1 MSRRFLSFCLL
12 SLLAS
17 GATAWADTLVFK
29 NNGDRLAGTYV
40 STENGQIVFNTER
53 FGIMRI
59 AQAEALVELE
69 STAAGV
75 SKPAISEPQAGD
87 AAMQPAM
94 ASASA
99 EAAQLAMSAPKAAA
113 IPKADPWHVRLA
125 FSTELTHDTA
135 DRTEWIFELRLER
148 KWAKDE
154 LRIEPRYEFR
164 SENDNATADL
174 FKVHGYYRHDIGRW
188 WFLQYLPYYEL
199 NRQYTYQN
207 LPLDYQYLRNEFG
220 GGVRVV
226 DQPGKILRVGA
237 AKSFYNIHLIKYDQD
252 IALNGESVFVEAELD
267 LPWRVSIRDRGQFLW
282 YSDGDD
288 QGAANE
294 LEVTKHLTDVWWIG
308 IRHEFRMNA
317 PELQGDDMTKLKLFL
332 GVDF

>member
-1 MSRRFLSFCLL
+1 MMVGLLSFW
-12 SLLAS
+12 A
-17 GATAWADTLVFK
+17 ATATGRADTLVFK
-29 NNGDRLAGTYV
+29 SNGDRLAGTYV

-53 FGIMRI
+53 FGIMRVGQTD
-59 AQAEALVELE
+59 AVVE
-69 STAAGV
+69 V
-75 SKPAISEPQAGD
+75 DKPAVV
-87 AAMQPAM
+87 AAQPAVAESKVTEGAAAFQSSM
-94 ASASA
+94 ASSSA
-99 EAAQLAMSAPKAAA
+99 DAAQLAMTPHAESAPKVN
-113 IPKADPWHVRLA
+113 PWHVRLA

-164 SENDNATADL
+164 SENDNTTADL

-226 DQPGKILRVGA
+226 DQPGKILRVGV

-252 IALNGESVFVEAELD
+252 VALDGESVFVEAELD

-294 LEVTKHLTDVWWIG
+294 VEVTKHLTDFWWIG

-317 PELQGDDMTKLKLFL
+317 PELQGDDMSKLKLFL